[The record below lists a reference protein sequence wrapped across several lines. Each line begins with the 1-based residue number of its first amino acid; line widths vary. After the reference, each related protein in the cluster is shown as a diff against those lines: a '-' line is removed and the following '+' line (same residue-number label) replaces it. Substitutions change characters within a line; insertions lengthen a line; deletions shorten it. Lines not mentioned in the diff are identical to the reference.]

1 MWHYTQQLAFSDAHA
16 RGHKHVIARS
26 NPPPGRGY
34 RYRSFANE
42 DAVYEHVASRP
53 RSERCFFEMI
63 VHSPEGCVDSA
74 SRVHFD
80 LEWDTGDDD
89 KIGVDMP
96 TKEQY
101 LDAFCDFLDAFM
113 QKHYDTKVP
122 RSELLVLNASI
133 PSKLSFH
140 VLMPLVFTCVDQRVD
155 FKARIAR
162 ERLDAEPDAF
172 VTFKGCPDEAIY
184 TKNRV
189 FRLPLCNK
197 SGKSNH
203 LQWWP
208 AGSLPQPTNERLL
221 FTQAMLCS
229 EHSLNFLELPQ
240 PILEL
245 VNATRAKRMRLV
257 RNPRDPSTCRP
268 EQVTKL
274 ERAIYTALA
283 AMGDTTSRIRT
294 WDDVDSVYMQTN
306 AERRCPH
313 GHIHHEDNFHIRI
326 IDNKICY
333 QCSYTKDECA
343 GNGPLIPIPIGTI
356 PPMWNVPREEYE
368 FTRSDG
374 RPAVAPYDFNDKRGI
389 VECSDM
395 GGGKTYQMEQLIFRE
410 HTPRDPDWERRL
422 YEIEKGHIST
432 ILGGWLPPDMRQLSA
447 DFEAN
452 KPFVG
457 GKVLVVLHRITFCNS
472 VMTTYLADL
481 GFQLYSADTTDFEIA
496 TRMVICI
503 DSLWKVQCE
512 EFDLVCIDEVP
523 EVIKQL
529 CGLNTKHPSSGK
541 WNVWMKLRTIM
552 RNAKRFLLMSAQAD
566 SLVKHFLDKCHLTAH
581 WCQNKIPLL
590 SHLHYEFAH
599 FEAAEMGYRKLVEAL
614 EAGMKVAVPCAE
626 QKDLT
631 CTLLEMQRL
640 FPDKS
645 FLRIDGSMNEE
656 AKRDAVGRVKTEI
669 FDAIFYTSTMDCG
682 VSIDIEGIDIVVFR
696 LNDRS
701 INADVAMQM
710 CQRVRKLS
718 TNKIV
723 FVCNGRVKNWDYWPG
738 YISEKVEAEPDD
750 LQELELLE
758 AATKVEAERQ
768 LLSLDGPE
776 YYYRSRRG
784 LLWRYKKRVIPR
796 SVTLDEAEQVL
807 KCPNRI
813 NELIRTDGYSRPDE
827 LSRLLIDTDMV
838 RTVVNE
844 QYGDYIGLVELK
856 VEVLHRAMNQHR
868 DLVKELTHIIN
879 MQGAHLENTFTALE
893 GEKDTEQQITER
905 REEEQRR
912 KVNEVLFA
920 EVIDASRVKEINDMP
935 PRMVTDADHLAKQ
948 RAYVIAT
955 FGDILPSRDLDTDVE
970 DFAHP
975 ALMDIRWQRKFREL
989 CEITTFADFSDYV
1002 NDSLVGDPFD
1012 LDRDRHEAAERLGMY
1027 NILQAFGFT
1036 SPFDSATV
1044 EVTDDTK
1051 TKLADAISAL
1061 SRIKTGKQ
1069 TRPIDPIKSAQK
1081 LLSDQWLV
1089 RPKQLAKRGA
1099 DKCKYTLTAK
1109 AIVNKFGMWPTPE
1122 HLVRYKAFADTLNPV
1137 YTPVVRSEVPDTEP
1151 AEFRAFTTP
1160 LD

>member
-1 MWHYTQQLAFSDAHA
+1 MWHFTQQPAFSDAHA
-16 RGHKHVIARS
+16 QGHKHVIARS

-42 DAVYEHVASRP
+42 DAIYEHIASRP

-63 VHSPEGCVDSA
+63 VHSPDNGVDNA

-89 KIGVDMP
+89 KQTMDMP
-96 TKEQY
+96 TKEDY
-101 LDAFCDFLDAFM
+101 LDAFCDFLDVFM
-113 QKHYDTKVP
+113 QKHYDIKAP
-122 RSELLVLNASI
+122 KSELLVLNASI

-140 VLMPLVFTCVDQRVD
+140 VLMPLVFTCVDQRID
-155 FKARIAR
+155 FKARITR
-162 ERLDAEPDAF
+162 ERQDAEPDTF
-172 VTFKGCPDEAIY
+172 IKFKGCPDEAIY

-197 SGKSNH
+197 CDKNNH
-203 LQWWP
+203 LNWWSE
-208 AGSLPQPTNERLL
+208 GFLPQPTNERLL

-229 EHSLNFLELPQ
+229 EHSLTFPELP
-240 PILEL
+240 PPVFEL
-245 VNATRAKRMRLV
+245 VSFTTNPKRMRLV

-274 ERAIYTALA
+274 ERAIYTALT

-294 WDDVDSVYMQTN
+294 WEDVDSVYMQTN

-313 GHIHHEDNFHIRI
+313 GHVHHEDNFHIRI
-326 IDNKICY
+326 IDGKICY
-333 QCSYTKDECA
+333 QCSYTKDECV
-343 GNGPLIPIPIGTI
+343 GNGPLIPVPIGTV

-368 FTRSDG
+368 YTRSGG
-374 RPAVAPYDFNDKRGI
+374 RPAVAPYDFSNKRGI

-410 HTPRDPDWERRL
+410 HTPRDPDWQIKL
-422 YEIEKGHIST
+422 YQIEKGHNPSV
-432 ILGGWLPPDMRQLSA
+432 LGGWLPPDMRQLLA
-447 DFEAN
+447 DFEANN

-457 GKVLVVLHRITFCNS
+457 GKVLVVLHRVTLCNS

-481 GFQLYSADTTDFEIA
+481 GFQLYSADTTDFENA
-496 TRMVICI
+496 TRLVICI

-529 CGLNTKHPSSGK
+529 CGLKTKHTSSGK

-581 WCQNKIPLL
+581 WCQNKVPLL

-645 FLRIDGSMNEE
+645 FLRIDGSMNDE
-656 AKRDAVGRVKTEI
+656 AKRDAVGRVKTDI

-682 VSIDIEGIDIVVFR
+682 VSIDIEGYDIVVFR
-696 LNDRS
+696 LNERS
-701 INADVAMQM
+701 VNADVVMQM
-710 CQRVRKLS
+710 CQRVRKLT
-718 TNKIV
+718 TNKII
-723 FVCNGRVKNWDYWPG
+723 FVCDGRVKDWDYWPG
-738 YISEKVEAEPDD
+738 YICEKVDVEPCSGT
-750 LQELELLE
+750 LLE
-758 AATKVEAERQ
+758 ADTKAAAERQ
-768 LLSLDGPE
+768 LLSLNGSE

-784 LLWRYKKRVIPR
+784 LWRFKRRVIPHP
-796 SVTLDEAEQVL
+796 VTLDEAEQVL
-807 KCPNRI
+807 KCPNHI

-827 LSRLLIDTDMV
+827 LSELLIDTDMV

-856 VEVLHRAMNQHR
+856 IEVLHRAMNQHR
-868 DLVKELTHIIN
+868 DLVRELTHIIN
-879 MQGAHLENTFTALE
+879 MQEAHLENTFTALD
-893 GEKDTEQQITER
+893 GDKGTER
-905 REEEQRR
+905 QIAKRKEEEQRR
-912 KVNEVLFA
+912 KGNEILFA
-920 EVIDASRVKEINDMP
+920 DIIDASRVKEINDKP
-935 PRMVTDADHLAKQ
+935 PQMVSKEDRLAKQ

-955 FGDILPSRDLDTDVE
+955 FGMILPSTDLATDVE
-970 DFAHP
+970 GFAHP

-989 CEITTFADFSDYV
+989 CEITTFDNFSDYV
-1002 NDSLVGDPFD
+1002 NNSLVGDPFD
-1012 LDRDRHEAAERLGMY
+1012 LDCDRHEPAERLGMY

-1044 EVTDDTK
+1044 EITDETK
-1051 TKLADAISAL
+1051 TKLADAIGAL
-1061 SRIKTGKQ
+1061 NMLKTGKQ
-1069 TRPIDPIKSAQK
+1069 TMPIDPIKSAQK
-1081 LLSDQWLV
+1081 LLADQWLV

-1099 DKCKYTLTAK
+1099 DQCKYTLIDK
-1109 AIVNKFGMWPTPE
+1109 AIVNRFGMRPTPE
-1122 HLVRYKAFADTLNPV
+1122 HLVRYKAFADALNPV
-1137 YTPVVRSEVPDTEP
+1137 FRSDAEP

-1160 LD
+1160 LSPGP

>member
-1 MWHYTQQLAFSDAHA
+1 MYFFFVHEKSILLGSNNNKEEFSMWHHTQQLAFSDAHA

-42 DAVYEHVASRP
+42 DAVYEHVASLA

-63 VHSPEGCVDSA
+63 VHSPDGGVDSA

-89 KIGVDMP
+89 KTDVDMP
-96 TKEQY
+96 TKEEY
-101 LDAFCDFLDAFM
+101 LNAFCDFLDSFM
-113 QKHYDTKVP
+113 QKHYDTTVP

-133 PSKLSFH
+133 PSKISFH
-140 VLMPLVFTCVDQRVD
+140 VLLPLVFSCIDQRVD

-162 ERLDAEPDAF
+162 ERLDAQPDTF
-172 VTFKGCPDEAIY
+172 VAFKGCPDEAIY

-197 SGKSNH
+197 SGKNNH

-208 AGSLPQPTNERLL
+208 DDSLPQPANERLL

-229 EHSLNFLELPQ
+229 EHSLNFPELPQ
-240 PILEL
+240 PISEL
-245 VNATRAKRMRLV
+245 VSTTRAKRIRLV
-257 RNPRDPSTCRP
+257 RNPQDPSTCRP

-274 ERAIYTALA
+274 EQAIYTALTA
-283 AMGDTTSRIRT
+283 LGDTTSRIRV
-294 WDDVDSVYMQTN
+294 WDDADSVYMQTN

-313 GHIHHEDNFHIRI
+313 GHVHREDNFHIRI

-333 QCSYTKDECA
+333 QCSYTKEECV
-343 GNGPLIPIPIGTI
+343 GNGPLTPIPIGTV

-374 RPAVAPYDFNDKRGI
+374 RPAVAPYDFSDKRGI

-410 HTPRDPDWERRL
+410 HTPRDPEWQIKL
-422 YEIEKGHIST
+422 YAMEKGHIP
-432 ILGGWLPPDMRQLSA
+432 IVLGGWLPPDMRQLLS
-447 DFEAN
+447 DFEAD

-457 GKVLVVLHRITFCNS
+457 GKVLVVLHRVTLCNS

-481 GFQLYSADTTDFEIA
+481 GFQLYSADTTDFENA
-496 TRMVICI
+496 TRLVICI

-529 CGLNTKHPSSGK
+529 CGLKTKHPSSGK

-626 QKDLT
+626 QKDLN

-656 AKRDAVGRVKTEI
+656 AKREAVGRVKTEI

-696 LNDRS
+696 LNERS

-718 TNKIV
+718 TNKII
-723 FVCNGRVKNWDYWPG
+723 FVCDGRVKDWDYWPG
-738 YISEKVEAEPDD
+738 YICEKIEVEPDED
-750 LQELELLE
+750 LESQISCTLLE
-758 AATKVEAERQ
+758 AATKAEAERQ
-768 LLSLDGPE
+768 LLSLNGPE

-784 LLWRYKKRVIPR
+784 LWRFKRRVIPY
-796 SVTLDEAEQVL
+796 SATLDEAEQVL
-807 KCPNRI
+807 KCPNHI
-813 NELIRTDGYSRPDE
+813 NELIRKDGYSRPDE
-827 LSRLLIDTDMV
+827 LSRLLVDTDTV
-838 RTVVNE
+838 RAVVNE

-856 VEVLHRAMNQHR
+856 IEVLHRSMNQHR
-868 DLVKELTHIIN
+868 NLVKELTHIIN
-879 MQGAHLENTFTALE
+879 MQGAHLENTFTVLE
-893 GEKDTEQQITER
+893 GDKKTEQQIAKR

-912 KVNEVLFA
+912 KGNEILFA

-935 PRMVTDADHLAKQ
+935 LQMVTDADRLAKQ

-955 FGDILPSRDLDTDVE
+955 FGHIVPSRDLDTGVE
-970 DFAHP
+970 GFA
-975 ALMDIRWQRKFREL
+975 
-989 CEITTFADFSDYV
+989 S
-1002 NDSLVGDPFD
+1002 SG
-1012 LDRDRHEAAERLGMY
+1012 LDGHQVAA
-1027 NILQAFGFT
+1027 
-1036 SPFDSATV
+1036 
-1044 EVTDDTK
+1044 K
-1051 TKLADAISAL
+1051 
-1061 SRIKTGKQ
+1061 
-1069 TRPIDPIKSAQK
+1069 
-1081 LLSDQWLV
+1081 
-1089 RPKQLAKRGA
+1089 
-1099 DKCKYTLTAK
+1099 
-1109 AIVNKFGMWPTPE
+1109 
-1122 HLVRYKAFADTLNPV
+1122 
-1137 YTPVVRSEVPDTEP
+1137 VP
-1151 AEFRAFTTP
+1151 
-1160 LD
+1160 